1 MDEPHRV
8 GETLVV
14 RVLPHGIFVLRSV
27 SGEALTRTHWYPNT
41 TRHRSRI
48 ADSYCVWISS
58 RVHVA
63 SASSMDAAAPFATSA
78 AHSSRW

>member
-1 MDEPHRV
+1 MALGRLLLYEFFPM
-8 GETLVV
+8 ESL
-14 RVLPHGIFVLRSV
+14 FLRSV